1 MREKIGY
8 YKGEIYYAPYTLYMD
23 NNELMHEFEYPSG
36 SKSYINFMIVEVNS
50 EYLSKGIYEHLIND
64 IKSWRKYTQECVK

>member
-8 YKGEIYYAPYTLYMD
+8 YKGEINFAPYTLYMD

-50 EYLSKGIYEHLIND
+50 E
-64 IKSWRKYTQECVK
+64 